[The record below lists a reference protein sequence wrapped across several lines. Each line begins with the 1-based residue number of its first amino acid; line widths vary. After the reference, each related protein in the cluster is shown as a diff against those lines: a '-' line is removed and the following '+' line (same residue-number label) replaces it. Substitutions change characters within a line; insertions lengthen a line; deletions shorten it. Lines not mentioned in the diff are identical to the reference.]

1 MHQRPLSVMI
11 SMAGV
16 LVLQAVVQ
24 LVYEKEHR
32 LRSMMRMHGLTNGV
46 YLFVMYLY
54 FIIQYILY
62 VAIMIAAG
70 VIAGLGFFRLNDYG
84 ALDSH
89 RESLS
94 VTLRYFLNHPRQ
106 VAVLHSGPHHPNQ
119 AGSEFNGESRCE

>member
-1 MHQRPLSVMI
+1 MSQRPVSVTI
-11 SMAGV
+11 SVAG
-16 LVLQAVVQ
+16 VLQAVVQ

-84 ALDSH
+84 TPNSH

-94 VTLRYFLNHPRQ
+94 ATAH
-106 VAVLHSGPHHPNQ
+106 
-119 AGSEFNGESRCE
+119 